1 MDDAKYRRAGAFV
14 LAAWVELTREF
25 YSKCSS
31 KWLMDQYERIK
42 YFDMKLIEHYCVDF
56 AYIFPDFKQSSD
68 NNVQRNSLSSG
79 YS

>member
-1 MDDAKYRRAGAFV
+1 
-14 LAAWVELTREF
+14 
-25 YSKCSS
+25 
-31 KWLMDQYERIK
+31 MDQYERIK

-68 NNVQRNSLSSG
+68 NNVQSNSLSSG